1 MMLRGRRPNLEGGP
15 ARRNASAVAIVL
27 TFAQAGV
34 YKAATQPG
42 NTHVLRFIGSF
53 FGAIFTMVTMGLL
66 FAALTIGGVFYMFS
80 RDLPSH
86 ESLANYA
93 PPTISRIY
101 SAEGRIMD
109 EFATERRLFVPI
121 SDIPDLVKDAFISA
135 EDKHFYTHAGY
146 DVEGMVA
153 AARDAIISR
162 GKNTRGASTI
172 TQQVMKNFL
181 LSGDRSAERK
191 IKEII
196 LASRL
201 EETLSKDKI
210 LELYLNEIFL
220 GQNSYGVAA
229 AAQTYFNKALA
240 DLSPHE
246 AAMLAAMPKAP
257 SDFHPVRNKDRLL
270 ERRNYVLREMWQNGY
285 LDEATYTAEKEAPL
299 QSVQAGDFPAYRNV
313 LPPRDY
319 FTDEI
324 RRQLS
329 GTFGESEFFSGGL
342 SIRATQDPEF
352 QKLAAEA
359 LRDGLEKYDR
369 SQGVWH
375 GTGKVLTPDQLA
387 DWRVALPEVVGLP
400 RDVEGWH
407 AAVVLEVGDQTATL
421 GIEGIEDGVDTSV
434 TAKDVT
440 WARKRNPDGSLG
452 KKAEVPGDLVA
463 VGDIVMVRAVTND
476 EDGSFQR
483 WSLRQVPEVQGGFMA
498 MDVNTGRV
506 IAMQGGF
513 SYQDS
518 VFNRATQ
525 ALRQPGSSFKPF
537 VYAAALD
544 SGFTPATII
553 IDAPIEIDT
562 PQGLWTPKNSS
573 NKFYGPTPM
582 RTGIEQS
589 RNLMTIRIAQEV
601 TMETVGSYAERF
613 GVYDKLQ
620 PVLANALGAQET
632 TLFKMV
638 AAYAMFANGGERVEP
653 TLVDRVQDRYGRTI
667 FRHDTRTCEDCSA
680 QSLPEGAGVT
690 LTSNRERVMN
700 AITAYQLTSMMEGV
714 IKRGSGSGVNL
725 PVPVAGKTGT
735 TNDAKDVW
743 FVGFT
748 SNIVAGCYMGFDTP
762 RTLGPGAF
770 GGTLCVPI
778 FQAFMEKAVARFGGT
793 QFKVPPGGHFINIDR
808 FTGAQLPEGATGEN
822 VQAEYFRDGEEP
834 VFGLGALVDG
844 GFGMGENLPLFA
856 TGEFENLQLETVT
869 TSDGATKNVP
879 KKADF
884 GSLSAGGLY

>member
-1 MMLRGRRPNLEGGP
+1 M
-15 ARRNASAVAIVL
+15 
-27 TFAQAGV
+27 
-34 YKAATQPG
+34 
-42 NTHVLRFIGSF
+42 LRFIGSF

-66 FAALTIGGVFYMFS
+66 FAALTVGGVFYMYS

-109 EFATERRLFVPI
+109 EFATERRLFTPI
-121 SDIPDLVKDAFISA
+121 EDIPDLVKFAFISA
-135 EDKHFYTHAGY
+135 EDKHFYTHGGY
-146 DVEGMVA
+146 DIEGMAA
-153 AARDAIISR
+153 AARDAILSGGR
-162 GKNTRGASTI
+162 NTRGASTI

-229 AAQTYFNKALA
+229 AAQTYFNKPLA
-240 DLSPHE
+240 DLTPHE
-246 AAMLAAMPKAP
+246 AATLAAMPKAP
-257 SDFHPVRNKDRLL
+257 SDYHPVRNKDRLL
-270 ERRNYVLREMWQNGY
+270 ERRNYVLREMMQNGY
-285 LDEATYTAEKEAPL
+285 LDEATYQTEKGAVL
-299 QSVQAGDFPAYRNV
+299 KSVQNGDFPAYRNI

-329 GTFGESEFFSGGL
+329 GTFGENEFFAGGL
-342 SIRATQDPEF
+342 SIRATQDPEL
-352 QKLAAEA
+352 QQLAADA
-359 LRDGLEKYDR
+359 LRAGLEKYDR
-369 SQGVWH
+369 SQGVWR
-375 GTGKVLTPDQLA
+375 GTGRAMTA
-387 DWRVALPEVVGLP
+387 EEIGNWRDALSDVQGLP
-400 RDVEGWH
+400 RDVDGWH
-407 AAVVLEVGDQTATL
+407 AAVVLAVGDETATL
-421 GIEGIEDGVDTSV
+421 GIEGIEDGVDTTV
-434 TAKDVT
+434 PATDVT
-440 WARKRNPDGSLG
+440 WARKRNADGTLG
-452 KKAEVPGDLVA
+452 KKARVPGDLVA
-463 VGDIVMVRAVTND
+463 VGDIVMVRAVTKD
-476 EDGSFQR
+476 EDGSFDR

-544 SGFTPATII
+544 SGFTPASII

-562 PQGLWTPKNSS
+562 PQGLWTPKNAT

-601 TMETVGSYAERF
+601 SMETVGGYAERF

-620 PVLANALGAQET
+620 PVLANSLGAQET

-653 TLVDRVQDRYGRTI
+653 TLVDLVQDRYGKTI
-667 FRHDTRTCEDCSA
+667 YRHDTRTCADCSSDA
-680 QSLPEGAGVT
+680 LPEGAGVT
-690 LTSNRERVMN
+690 LVSNRERVMN
-700 AITAYQLTSMMEGV
+700 AITAYQLTSMLQGA
-714 IKRGSGSGVNL
+714 ITRGSGSGVDL

-748 SNIVAGCYMGFDTP
+748 STIAAGCYMGFDTP

-778 FQAFMEKAVARFGGT
+778 FQAFMAEAVKRFGGT
-793 QFKVPPGGHFINIDR
+793 EFKLPPGGHFINIDR
-808 FTGAQLPEGATGEN
+808 YTGAQLADDASGAN

-844 GFGMGENLPLFA
+844 GFGMGQDLPLFA
-856 TGEFENLQLETVT
+856 TGESDSFQVETVT
-869 TSDGATKNVP
+869 TSDGTTKAVP
-879 KKADF
+879 KKATF
-884 GSLSAGGLY
+884 GTLSSGGLY